1 MSSMQGKIQITIINK
16 LGLHARAASKL
27 VATASRFESKIEIF
41 KGPQKAD
48 AKSIMSVLMLAA
60 SQGTP
65 LDIQAHGRDWEAA
78 LEQVA
83 TLINNRFD
91 EAE

>member
-1 MSSMQGKIQITIINK
+1 MKLEKSITIINK

-27 VATASRFESKIEIF
+27 VGTASRFESKIILNRSGQE
-41 KGPQKAD
+41 AD

-60 SQGTP
+60 SQGTE
-65 LDIQAHGRDWEAA
+65 LQITIKGADAEEAWDH
-78 LEQVA
+78 VA

-91 EAE
+91 EDE

>member
-1 MSSMQGKIQITIINK
+1 MVSQQITIINK

-27 VATASRFESKIEIF
+27 VNQASQFESDVYIDKQ
-41 KGPQKAD
+41 GNRVN
-48 AKSIMSVLMLAA
+48 AKSIMGVMMLAA
-60 SQGTP
+60 SKGTEVLLEAEGEDEQAC
-65 LDIQAHGRDWEAA
+65 LDAI
-78 LEQVA
+78 V

>member
-1 MSSMQGKIQITIINK
+1 MKLEKSITIINK

-27 VATASRFESKIEIF
+27 VGTASRFESQIMLNRSGQE
-41 KGPQKAD
+41 AD

-60 SQGTP
+60 SQGTE
-65 LDIQAHGRDWEAA
+65 LTIIVNGADAEEAW
-78 LEQVA
+78 LHVE

>member
-1 MSSMQGKIQITIINK
+1 MKLEKSITIINK

-27 VATASRFESKIEIF
+27 VGTASRFESQILLNRNGQE
-41 KGPQKAD
+41 AD

-60 SQGTP
+60 SQGTE
-65 LDIQAHGRDWEAA
+65 LSVTVSGNDAEEAWQ
-78 LEQVA
+78 QVE